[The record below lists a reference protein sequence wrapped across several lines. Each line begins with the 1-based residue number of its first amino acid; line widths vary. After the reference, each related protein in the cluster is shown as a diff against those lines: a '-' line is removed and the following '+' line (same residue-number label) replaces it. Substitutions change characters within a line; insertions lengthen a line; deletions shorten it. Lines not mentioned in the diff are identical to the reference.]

1 MNDSQI
7 QAQAYSYF
15 LSEAPEL
22 LETIEQE
29 ILTLPS
35 ERTTAKVHNLM
46 RALHTLKGAAANVGL
61 STMEWIAHEFEDV
74 ARVFYDLEI
83 EIDVAVQSLLLEG
96 YAGLQECLQAQI
108 VDRPID
114 ESAVAER
121 IATTLEQLKL
131 KLGDWSEADIAL
143 PTAMELG
150 FDIVASIFETTVQ
163 EQIDTLAGVI
173 ATHDPAQLVE
183 CLESI
188 AEVGIGLAESF
199 ELPGFLAIDR
209 AILAAI
215 ANHPERIG
223 PIADLAL
230 ENLRQA
236 QAQVL
241 AGDRTSGGTVLP
253 ALAELAGDRDLA
265 VETLEQ
271 LDPAESLVGDLPSA
285 IEISFEESI
294 AQLAPELSVAD
305 DLFPQV
311 ISNQNLT
318 VAAGEAELP
327 AFQAFLASDRF
338 HKRHPIS
345 NDTQHL
351 FDRIVR
357 LCWDWFRHEIR
368 TPDRQL
374 NFEVLVTAE
383 GLADLDY
390 IHHWIELMLKGVST
404 PSDRQSLQL
413 YRQCCVYQ
421 VIFAT
426 TKYLA
431 EIEPLHQITPEFLT
445 DLRLHLQALA
455 NEYQQHPPITAN
467 ERGWI
472 DRIIL
477 PHHWTQNS
485 VTSIEED
492 RLLNEIWGQPN
503 LGQIAD
509 EQ

>member
-7 QAQAYSYF
+7 QAQAYGYF
-15 LSEAPEL
+15 LAEAPEL

-29 ILTLPS
+29 ILTLPND
-35 ERTTAKVHNLM
+35 RTTAKVHNLM

-61 STMEWIAHEFEDV
+61 STIERIAHDFEDV
-74 ARVFYDLEI
+74 ARVFYNLEV
-83 EIDVAVQSLLLEG
+83 EIDISIQSLLLDG
-96 YAGLQECLQAQI
+96 YTGLQECLEAQI
-108 VDRPID
+108 MDRAID
-114 ESAVAER
+114 ENAVAER
-121 IATTLEQLKL
+121 MVATIEQLKL
-131 KLGDWSEADIAL
+131 ILGDWSEVEIAL

-150 FDIVASIFETTVQ
+150 FDIVASIFETTIQ
-163 EQIDTLAGVI
+163 EQLDTLSEVI
-173 ATHDPAQLVE
+173 ATHQPTQLVE

-209 AILAAI
+209 AILAAL
-215 ANHPERIG
+215 ANYPERIG

-230 ENLRQA
+230 ENLQQA

-241 AGDRTSGGTVLP
+241 AGDRISGGTVLP
-253 ALAELAGDRDLA
+253 ELAELARERG
-265 VETLEQ
+265 VETVEPVAMAIAPSL
-271 LDPAESLVGDLPSA
+271 AES
-285 IEISFEESI
+285 IT
-294 AQLAPELSVAD
+294 QTTPELAVAD
-305 DLFPQV
+305 DIV
-311 ISNQNLT
+311 EHVVSNQNLT

-338 HKRHPIS
+338 HKRYELS
-345 NDTQHL
+345 TDTQQL
-351 FDRIVR
+351 FNQITR

-368 TPDRQL
+368 TPDAEL

-390 IHHWIELMLKGVST
+390 VHHWIELLLKGVSA
-404 PSDRQSLQL
+404 SNDRSSLQL

-421 VIFAT
+421 VIFAAA
-426 TKYLA
+426 KYLA
-431 EIEPLHQITPEFLT
+431 DIEPRHQITPEFLT
-445 DLRLHLQALA
+445 ELRLHLQTLA
-455 NEYQQHPPITAN
+455 NNYKQQPPVTAN

-477 PHHWTQNS
+477 PHHWAHNS
-485 VTSIEED
+485 AMATEED
-492 RLLNEIWGQPN
+492 LLLTEIWGQVN